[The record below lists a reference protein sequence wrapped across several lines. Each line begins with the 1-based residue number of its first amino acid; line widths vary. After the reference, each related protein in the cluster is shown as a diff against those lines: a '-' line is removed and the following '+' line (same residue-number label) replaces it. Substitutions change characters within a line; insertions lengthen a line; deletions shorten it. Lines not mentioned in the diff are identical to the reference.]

1 MPRQAY
7 ENELQRLKEE
17 LLKMGGLVEEMIALA
32 IRSIADRDPEMAR
45 QVIRMDDLIDQMDGR
60 IEERCMRLLALQ
72 QPLARDLR
80 LVGGILKVVTD
91 LERMADYAVNIA
103 ELTLRIVQDPL
114 IKPLIDIPKMAEM
127 AQEMTRRSL
136 DSLVSQDVKAA
147 EEVCRADD
155 PVDELYSALFDE
167 LIGFVLQGGDA
178 RRASQAI
185 NLIFVARYLERIAD
199 HATNIAERVIYI
211 VTGERV
217 AHQLKGRRSAGEA
230 ATTQGASSPGG
241 GKSN

>member
-7 ENELQRLKEE
+7 ENDLQRLKEE

-32 IRSIADRDPEMAR
+32 TRSIADRDPEMAR
-45 QVIRMDDLIDQMDGR
+45 QVIRMDDLIDQMDDR

-91 LERMADYAVNIA
+91 LERMADYSVNIA

-114 IKPLIDIPKMAEM
+114 IKPLIDIPKMASM

-147 EEVCRADD
+147 EEVCQADD

-178 RRASQAI
+178 RRAGQAI

-211 VTGERV
+211 VSGKRV
-217 AHQLKGRRSAGEA
+217 AHQLKGRRMDAGDPEP
-230 ATTQGASSPGG
+230 TLEPGVG
-241 GKSN
+241 S